1 MAITAADVMQRATV
15 ILQDDGAV
23 RWPATELLKWLNDGQ
38 REIALI
44 KPTAVT
50 DTVEIELDTGS
61 RQELAGSHLSLI
73 RVHRNLAN
81 RDADVGGRT
90 GGRAIRAI
98 ERSVLD
104 NQLPGWSDPSVLPHS
119 ATVDHIVYDDT
130 NPREFFVVP
139 GNDGTGVIEAT
150 VALIPDDIAE
160 PSNPLQIESYTAALA
175 IPEIWR
181 GALTDYV
188 LYRAYSK
195 DSQSPNAGNRAVMHY
210 QQFQQA
216 LGVKIATDQ
225 ALNPDRAGA

>member
-1 MAITAADVMQRATV
+1 MPITAADVMQRVTV

-38 REIALI
+38 REIALV

-50 DTVEIELDTGS
+50 DTVEIALTTGS
-61 RQELAGSHLSLI
+61 RQKLTGSNLSLI
-73 RVHRNLAN
+73 RVHRNLEN
-81 RDADVGGRT
+81 LDADIGGRT

-104 NQLPGWSDPSVLPHS
+104 NQIPGWTDPTIMPHS
-119 ATVDHIVYDDT
+119 ATVDHVIHDDA

-160 PSNPLQIESYTAALA
+160 PANPLQIESYTAALA

-188 LYRAYSK
+188 LYRSYSK
-195 DSQSPNAGNRAVMHY
+195 DSQSPNAGNRAVMHF

-216 LGVKIATDQ
+216 LGIKIATDQ